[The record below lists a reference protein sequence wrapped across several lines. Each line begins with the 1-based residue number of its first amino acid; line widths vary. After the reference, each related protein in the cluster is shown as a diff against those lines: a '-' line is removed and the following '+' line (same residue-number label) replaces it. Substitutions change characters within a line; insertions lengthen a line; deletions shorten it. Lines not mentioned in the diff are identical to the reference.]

1 MCVCFRGMAHCFFLT
16 VVIRSPTE
24 GSRVEEEHFLST
36 FSVDY
41 KLLFRCV
48 ILCRSFTLTGKMLS
62 TLYSII
68 KF

>member
-1 MCVCFRGMAHCFFLT
+1 MCVLGEWLIVFFLR

-24 GSRVEEEHFLST
+24 GSRVEEEDFLST